1 MLKRIER
8 FCLRCEGE
16 TQNRGFLCD
25 LCNCRVMGL
34 ICMMGF
40 NESIDDF
47 IKYDNQLPLCVDLI
61 AKLKIKEDIAY
72 GYDLRRHLEDSYVE
86 EAIEKNLE
94 DLHDDL

>member
-61 AKLKIKEDIAY
+61 VKLKIKEDIVCNE
-72 GYDLRRHLEDSYVE
+72 YDFKRHLGDSYGKLIDE
-86 EAIEKNLE
+86 HLK
-94 DLHDDL
+94 DLYGDL